1 MKIFLLCLAVA
12 FLIATPTA
20 TYAKQPAEIT
30 WNAADTEPETEE
42 ENQAHAEGRTVDINE
57 VNKMPVSFA
66 VDPSA
71 PEDKRETVR
80 KLLRNMEVVVR
91 RDVNVQVFISPIGGF
106 HRDPK
111 TRGILREA
119 TQAELDAHWDHVHIT
134 TME

>member
-12 FLIATPTA
+12 LMLGAPTETHA
-20 TYAKQPAEIT
+20 GQKAEIT
-30 WNAADTEPETEE
+30 WHAADTKPETAE
-42 ENQAHAEGRTVDINE
+42 ENRAHAEGRAVDINE
-57 VNKMPVSFA
+57 VNTMPVSFA
-66 VDPSA
+66 VDPTA

-119 TQAELDAHWDHVHIT
+119 TQAELDAHGDHVHIAT
-134 TME
+134 VK